1 MIKEL
6 ATAIQSKYTA
16 DAVAS
21 GVKAS
26 TSGLFPDEAPSGTA
40 TPYIT
45 YSFITTGSESSFDS
59 DYDDPLVQFS
69 IWDNGASALVAET
82 IGGKLV
88 TLYVDQLLTISGYTI
103 VRADKVGE
111 RLLPDPD
118 GGWQYIVEIRY
129 LVQNTG

>member
-6 ATAIQSKYTA
+6 ATAIYSKYNA
-16 DAVAS
+16 DAVAG

-26 TSGLFPDEAPSGTA
+26 TDGLFPDKAPSGTD

-45 YSFITTGSESSFDS
+45 YSFISTGTDWSFAS
-59 DYDDPLVQFS
+59 DYDMPLIQFS
-69 IWDNGASALVAET
+69 IWDDADSALVAET

-88 TLYVDQLLTISGYTI
+88 TLYVDQLLTVSGYTT

-118 GGWQYIVEIRY
+118 GGWQYIVEMRY

>member
-6 ATAIQSKYTA
+6 AEAIYKKYDA
-16 DAVAS
+16 DVVAA

-26 TSGLFPDEAPSGTA
+26 TTGLFPDKAPSDTK

-45 YSFITTGSESSFDS
+45 YSFITTGSDWSFAS
-59 DYDDPLVQFS
+59 DYDMPLVQFS
-69 IWDNGASALVAET
+69 IWDDADSALVAET

-88 TLYVDQLLTISGYTI
+88 ALYADQLLAVSGYTT

>member
-6 ATAIQSKYTA
+6 ATAIYSKYNV
-16 DAVAS
+16 DAVAG

-26 TSGLFPDEAPSGTA
+26 TSGLFPDEAPSGTDA
-40 TPYIT
+40 PYIT
-45 YSFITTGSESSFDS
+45 YSFISTGQDWSFDS
-59 DYDDPLVQFS
+59 DYDDPLIQFS
-69 IWDNGASALVAET
+69 IWDDAASALVAET

-88 TLYVDQLLTISGYTI
+88 TLYADQLLTVDGFTT

-111 RLLPDPD
+111 HLLPDPD
-118 GGWQYIVEIRY
+118 GGWQYIVELRY